1 MKTLATGFCMHRNA
15 HKYESCIQ
23 TFTEYVGRLRGWC
36 QSESEHGEAIFVTV
50 HYWQMQKSPSHV
62 IDTYYAYS
70 QFKDRRTNSC
80 THPVYLVKFHTD
92 GISEFP
98 SSSVK
103 KQKNKTEKKKK
114 STIWFPFGPLPQP
127 QLHIAPLP
135 PAFSLRCPRVA
146 RDINSSSRPQGH
158 LHSSSISPL
167 KTTALIASNGL
178 SPLC

>member
-50 HYWQMQKSPSHV
+50 HYWQIQKSPSHV

-103 KQKNKTEKKKK
+103 KKKKQNRK
-114 STIWFPFGPLPQP
+114 KKIHNLVSIWAFASTTAAHRTTSTCILIT
-127 QLHIAPLP
+127 L
-135 PAFSLRCPRVA
+135 
-146 RDINSSSRPQGH
+146 SSSGPGH
-158 LHSSSISPL
+158 
-167 KTTALIASNGL
+167 
-178 SPLC
+178 

>member
-103 KQKNKTEKKKK
+103 KKQNRKKKNN
-114 STIWFPFGPLPQP
+114 PQSGFH
-127 QLHIAPLP
+127 LGLCLNHSCTSHH
-135 PAFSLRCPRVA
+135 F
-146 RDINSSSRPQGH
+146 H
-158 LHSSSISPL
+158 LHSHYVVLEWPGTLTLPPGHRAISIPARS
-167 KTTALIASNGL
+167 AH
-178 SPLC
+178 